1 MASINE
7 EKLTAYQHMINST
20 KEELVIMHDNDFDEE
35 MFNTVAA
42 VYVEAVDKDG
52 FVFNF
57 DLVWKLAG
65 YSRKDS
71 AKRVLLRDLRK
82 SIDYKIIEIGENNQ
96 TKENPILLHNNVEQ
110 NLEGN
115 IGMCEANG
123 ENIVSNKLTDTRG
136 GSNKQ
141 EIWLTARG
149 FNQFVLGAGT
159 TNGMMLRDIVLSLIR
174 NFKKFV
180 DAVKSGEVEIR
191 KRQRNE
197 NTENRE
203 QKRVKAALSQN
214 ILSRAIQ
221 ELDPEDK
228 SIYARV
234 NGETNKAVLGLY
246 KGELARKLGLET
258 KKVNARDFMTPEQ
271 LAFADS
277 VMLLTANQIRES
289 GNDTDAFD
297 IHKTNCDKLVTAF
310 GEQLHK
316 AIAEV
321 KCELKAAKQNESM
334 LTPLKLNATQEIPP
348 GHDIKRLTVITDFF
362 KRHDK
367 A

>member
-1 MASINE
+1 MAAINE

-20 KEELVIMHDNDFDEE
+20 KEELVIMHDDDFDEE

-57 DLVWKLAG
+57 DIVWKLAG
-65 YSRKDS
+65 YSKKGN

-96 TKENPILLHNNVEQ
+96 TKENPILLLRSEKQKNK
-110 NLEGN
+110 GK
-115 IGMCEANG
+115 NG
-123 ENIVSNKLTDTRG
+123 CVGEPVDHRG

-159 TNGMMLRDIVLSLIR
+159 KNGMMLRDIVLSLIR

-180 DAVKSGEVEIR
+180 DAVKKGEVEIR

-334 LTPLKLNATQEIPP
+334 HTPPKLHATQEIPP